1 LSFPY
6 DFGER
11 ILLLTS
17 PCSCV
22 LFILV
27 V

>member
-1 LSFPY
+1 MY
-6 DFGER
+6 DFGKHVLN
-11 ILLLTS
+11 LLLTS

-22 LFILV
+22 QFILV